1 MTNINFEDIRQQF
14 PILTRQVY
22 NKQLVYFDNAATTQK
37 PQCVLDKTIEAY
49 TQYNSNIHRGVHYLS
64 QVATMAHE
72 QARQDIADFIGAKD
86 KKDIIFTRGTTE
98 AINLVAFCF
107 GETFIDEGDEI
118 IVSAV
123 EHHSNLVPWQMMCE
137 RKKAILRIIPLKDDC
152 QLDLQAF
159 ENLLNERTKLVAVAH
174 VSNVLGMV
182 NPIETIISMAHKA
195 GAKVLID
202 GAQSVAHT
210 RVDVSQ
216 LDADFFAFSGHK
228 IYGPT
233 GIGIL
238 YGKENILNA
247 MIPYQGGGEMIQH
260 VEYQHTTYN
269 ELPYKFEAGTPDFIG
284 SVGLSEAL
292 KFVRSIGIENIKQHE
307 TDLLVYALNQLNQIE
322 GMKIIGQPTS
332 GVISFNVGKIHPYD
346 IGVLLDKQGVAV
358 RTGHHCAEPLI
369 NLLGLPGTV
378 RISFA
383 IYNTKEEIDIMIKAL
398 KRAVAMLQ

>member
-1 MTNINFEDIRQQF
+1 MTDINFEDIRQQF

-152 QLDLQAF
+152 QLDLKAF

-369 NLLGLPGTV
+369 DLLGLPGTV

>member
-1 MTNINFEDIRQQF
+1 MNFEDIRQQF

>member
-1 MTNINFEDIRQQF
+1 MTDINFEDIRQQF

-137 RKKAILRIIPLKDDC
+137 RRKAILRIIPLKDDC

-182 NPIETIISMAHKA
+182 NPIETIISMAHQA

-369 NLLGLPGTV
+369 DLLGLPGTV

>member
-1 MTNINFEDIRQQF
+1 MTDINFEDIRQQF

>member
-1 MTNINFEDIRQQF
+1 MTDINFEDIRQQF

-182 NPIETIISMAHKA
+182 NPIETIISMAHQA

-307 TDLLVYALNQLNQIE
+307 TNLLVYALNQLNQIE

-369 NLLGLPGTV
+369 DLLGLPGTV

>member
-1 MTNINFEDIRQQF
+1 MTDINFEDIRQQF

-98 AINLVAFCF
+98 AINLVAFSF

-182 NPIETIISMAHKA
+182 NPIETIISMAHQA

-369 NLLGLPGTV
+369 DLLGLPGTV